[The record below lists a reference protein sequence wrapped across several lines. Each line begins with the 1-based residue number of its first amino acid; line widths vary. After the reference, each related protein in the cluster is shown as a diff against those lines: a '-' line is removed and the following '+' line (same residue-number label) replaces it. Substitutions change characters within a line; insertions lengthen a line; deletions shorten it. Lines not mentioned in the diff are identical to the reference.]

1 MIHKLFSSFLFKL
14 VFCEEKR
21 WPSMCVSCN
30 KIVMHDLIYLP
41 HHSAPLNG
49 VVSSQTRKNKIKHSL
64 YSEIFRKNMR
74 VTISTDP
81 ESPFLLALHDI
92 VFEFLQFFFN
102 YLFKFYVYS
111 KAYQCQSLDPP
122 IRCLSPPCFSR
133 VMLNRLFLFIRN
145 RVRRTISEHSSPAV
159 LAADSIC

>member
-49 VVSSQTRKNKIKHSL
+49 VVSSQTRKTKLNIRCIARFFVKTCESRYPPIPSL
-64 YSEIFRKNMR
+64 HFYWLCTTLCLN
-74 VTISTDP
+74 
-81 ESPFLLALHDI
+81 
-92 VFEFLQFFFN
+92 FFN
-102 YLFKFYVYS
+102 FS
-111 KAYQCQSLDPP
+111 S
-122 IRCLSPPCFSR
+122 ITCLNFMFIPKHIN
-133 VMLNRLFLFIRN
+133 VNRLIHPSDVCLLP
-145 RVRRTISEHSSPAV
+145 VSVV
-159 LAADSIC
+159 LC